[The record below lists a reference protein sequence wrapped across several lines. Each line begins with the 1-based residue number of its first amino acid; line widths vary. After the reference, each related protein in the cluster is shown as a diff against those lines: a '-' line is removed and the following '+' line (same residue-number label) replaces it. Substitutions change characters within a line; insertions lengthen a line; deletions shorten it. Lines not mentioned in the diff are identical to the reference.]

1 MYIQFLP
8 NRLKKKTYL
17 GDSVFVSRLQ
27 LANMDSDACI
37 IPDANCEK
45 ELDRKA
51 SVRKQSISRS
61 MSVPNTV
68 TNTIIFPTQE
78 EEAIPSVTIS
88 DFSSHESTNNPK
100 ICLRHNSLPK
110 NKKSELGC
118 RIHGRRKPSLYPAFS
133 MSDLVNDELL
143 RDAEPETP

>member
-1 MYIQFLP
+1 MF
-8 NRLKKKTYL
+8 
-17 GDSVFVSRLQ
+17 DSRLQ

-37 IPDANCEK
+37 IPEDHCERQPDAK
-45 ELDRKA
+45 S

-100 ICLRHNSLPK
+100 VCLRQNSLPK

-118 RIHGRRKPSLYPAFS
+118 RIHGRRQPSLSPAFS

-143 RDAEPETP
+143 KDAEPETP

>member
-1 MYIQFLP
+1 MQYIRY
-8 NRLKKKTYL
+8 RLKKKIYL
-17 GDSVFVSRLQ
+17 GDSVFGSRLQ
-27 LANMDSDACI
+27 SYNMESNACT
-37 IPDANCEK
+37 IPDDYYEK
-45 ELDRKA
+45 EPDTKA

-61 MSVPNTV
+61 MSVPNTI

-100 ICLRHNSLPK
+100 VCLRHNSLPK

-118 RIHGRRKPSLYPAFS
+118 RIHGRRKPSLSPAFS
-133 MSDLVNDELL
+133 LSDLVNDELL